1 MTDRRELYRSPNG
14 DVWFL
19 MRDPANEKAFVV
31 HEANPASGGQ
41 TSRLEVGTFICPGA
55 EGPEHQA
62 LLRLIGSLV
71 NVPPATYPDRKPAT
85 APGMSVEDLNASND
99 E

>member
-1 MTDRRELYRSPNG
+1 MI
-14 DVWFL
+14 
-19 MRDPANEKAFVV
+19 

-41 TSRLEVGTFICPGA
+41 TSRVEIGAFLKPGA

-71 NVPPATYPDRKPAT
+71 DVL
-85 APGMSVEDLNASND
+85 APSKSKAKGRGGLSVEDLNASND

>member
-1 MTDRRELYRSPNG
+1 MIDRRELYRSPNG
-14 DVWFL
+14 DAWYL
-19 MRDPANEKAFVV
+19 ARDPANSKAFVI
-31 HEANPASGGQ
+31 HEPNEASGGQ
-41 TSRLEVGTFICPGA
+41 TSRVEISAFLRSST

-71 NVPPATYPDRKPAT
+71 DLPAETAT
-85 APGMSVEDLNASND
+85 QGSGSIALDHLNASND